1 MKDMKNLAYIL
12 GALTCAIILSSCDTR
27 DDWFKENKNEVY
39 FYFNHPNGID
49 TIDGNHPKLL
59 EYTIRIEKVGVFIES
74 NVLRFKVYREMFGE
88 KEFIKP
94 KLITEE
100 NDIETGDIQKF
111 KIARTSV
118 YQEDDC
124 TIFSGSCSKEVQLFD
139 SNTSARQMGHKFFK
153 LIYEDAFENKYTI
166 RLKLNLI
173 GDIPPIP
180 VMEVTGEGME
190 RKINLSESYD
200 KDGSVSKYEICI
212 DGNIV
217 EYSKN
222 DNRYEEYGAQWVGT
236 KRMVPSQYWQSGKA
250 AYGGTYITSTS
261 INVFNHVFQETGK
274 HTIYYRCMDNEGA
287 WSTWGKETIT
297 IVD

>member
-1 MKDMKNLAYIL
+1 MKKLAYIL
-12 GALTCAIILSSCDTR
+12 GALACALILSSCDTR
-27 DDWFKENKNEVY
+27 DDWFKDNCEEVY
-39 FYFNHPNGID
+39 FYFNHSSGVD
-49 TIDGNHPKLL
+49 TIDGHRTKLL
-59 EYTIRIEKVGVFIES
+59 EYTIRVEKVGVYIES
-74 NVLRFKVYREMFGE
+74 DVLRFKVFREVFGE

-100 NDIETGDIQKF
+100 NNIETGDIQKF
-111 KIARTSV
+111 KITHTSV

-124 TIFSGSCSKEVQLFD
+124 TIFSGSCSKDVQLFD
-139 SNTSARQMGHKFFK
+139 SDTFARQMGHKFFR
-153 LIYEDAFENKYTI
+153 LIYEDAFENEYTI

-180 VMEVTGEGME
+180 VLKVTGEGME

-200 KDGSVSKYEICI
+200 KDGSVSKYEVCI

-222 DNRYEEYGAQWVGT
+222 DNRYEEYGAQWDGI
-236 KRMVPSQYWQSGKA
+236 KRMVPDQYWQGGKA
-250 AYGGTYITSTS
+250 AYGGTYITATS
-261 INVFNHVFQETGK
+261 INVFNHVFQEPGK

-287 WSTWGKETIT
+287 WSTWRKET
-297 IVD
+297 VEVRE